1 MNNLFI
7 LFTTLKSK
15 DLASIFVDSHQFR
28 ANFFFIVEFND
39 EEEYFREFYHLVI
52 DVVQLQEVKEVAVV
66 EVYLRKFGFYDF
78 LRDLFV
84 FIVAVWVEVVVGV
97 EEKEVFG
104 HGFMEIVRNYVV
116 FIELYHI

>member
-7 LFTTLKSK
+7 LFTTLESK

-28 ANFFFIVEFND
+28 PNFFFIVEFND